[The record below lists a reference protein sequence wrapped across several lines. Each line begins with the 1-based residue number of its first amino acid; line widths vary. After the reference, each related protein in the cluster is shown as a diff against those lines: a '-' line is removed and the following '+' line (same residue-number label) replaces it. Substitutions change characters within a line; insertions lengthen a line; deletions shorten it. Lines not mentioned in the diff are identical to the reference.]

1 MGKWL
6 TNQFVFYASYHND
19 FVNQI
24 VHIIFVP
31 LIVLGACVLFSFTP
45 SYGTF
50 HVSTPMFAG
59 EYPINLALVY
69 SVTSAMYYT
78 VLELPGFAGFVAGT
92 GMVGAY
98 AGATSIMKAYSPD
111 ECWMFAWFAIIFGFA
126 VQIFAH
132 QVYEKRSPA
141 LLDNIFQAFVMAPL
155 FVVMET
161 LFFMGYRSKFRKE
174 AQKDVDKN
182 IKAFRASQ
190 AKGK

>member
-98 AGATSIMKAYSPD
+98 AGATSIMKAYSPY
-111 ECWMFAWFAIIFGFA
+111 ECWMFAWFAIIFGFT

-161 LFFMGYRSKFRKE
+161 LFFMGYRSKFRNE
-174 AQKDVDKN
+174 AQ
-182 IKAFRASQ
+182 
-190 AKGK
+190 